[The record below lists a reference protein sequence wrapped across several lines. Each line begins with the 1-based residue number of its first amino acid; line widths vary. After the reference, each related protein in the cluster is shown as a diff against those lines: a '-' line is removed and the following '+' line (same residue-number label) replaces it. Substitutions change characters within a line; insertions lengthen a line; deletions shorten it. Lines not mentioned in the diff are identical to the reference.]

1 LYILRSIKTQRYE
14 GVYAV
19 ASTQRP
25 DNGSQR
31 NGRQAGKT
39 PILGQSHGLT
49 DEEGLMIQQM
59 IREEQ
64 HSSRSLQ
71 IPKEDLAE
79 EATTQLSPEAA
90 RVIKASRVREVLH
103 MFNRDY
109 LYGQG
114 RFDEYK
120 DGLILK
126 WGDGYSRKHIWM
138 TVENGNLVFE
148 TSHSKK
154 CDKPYCNGTHHILT
168 AELYMNIDI
177 INQEL
182 GDRFRRPVYERS
194 DD

>member
-1 LYILRSIKTQRYE
+1 MV
-14 GVYAV
+14 GN
-19 ASTQRP
+19 RP
-25 DNGSQR
+25 GNDPQQ
-31 NGRQAGKT
+31 GRQPAKK
-39 PILGQSHGLT
+39 PILGQGHGLT
-49 DEEGLMIQQM
+49 DEEGQMIQQM

-64 HSSRSLQ
+64 GSSRALY
-71 IPKEDLAE
+71 IPKEDLAQ
-79 EATTQLSPEAA
+79 EATTHMSPEVA
-90 RVIKASRVREVLH
+90 RVVHASRVRQVLQL
-103 MFNRDY
+103 FNRDY

-126 WGDGYSRKHIWM
+126 WGDGYSRKHIWI
-138 TVENGNLVFE
+138 TVEDGNLVFQ
-148 TSHSKK
+148 TSHEKK

-168 AELYMNIDI
+168 PDLYMNIDV

>member
-1 LYILRSIKTQRYE
+1 
-14 GVYAV
+14 
-19 ASTQRP
+19 
-25 DNGSQR
+25 
-31 NGRQAGKT
+31 
-39 PILGQSHGLT
+39 
-49 DEEGLMIQQM
+49 MIQQM

-64 HSSRSLQ
+64 HSSRELF
-71 IPKEDLAE
+71 IPPEDLAE
-79 EATTQLSPEAA
+79 EATTHMAPEVE
-90 RVIKASRVREVLH
+90 RVIEASRARRILQ

-148 TSHSKK
+148 TNHVRK
-154 CDKPYCNGTHHILT
+154 CDKPYCNGTHHVLT
-168 AELYMNIDI
+168 PDLYTNLDV

-182 GDRFRRPVYERS
+182 GERFHRPVHERTE
-194 DD
+194 D